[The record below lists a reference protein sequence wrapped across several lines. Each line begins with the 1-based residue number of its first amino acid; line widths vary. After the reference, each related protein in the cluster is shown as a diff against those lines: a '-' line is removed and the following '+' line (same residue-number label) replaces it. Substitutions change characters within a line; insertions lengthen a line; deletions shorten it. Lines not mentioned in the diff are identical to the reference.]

1 MLRLYHVPL
10 SPFCRKVRLVL
21 AEKKMDVE
29 LIEERYWEQSTEFLR
44 RNPAGKV
51 PILRHEGALLT
62 ESTPICE
69 YIEESNPEPSLI
81 PKDAKARYEMRR
93 LVSWFDDKFHHEVT
107 SNLLYERVNKKVSG
121 QGFPDSKNIKEGARK
136 IKYHLDY
143 MAWLLEHR
151 RWLAGDT
158 MTLAD
163 FAAAAHLSSLDYI
176 SDVDWNRSSVVKDW
190 YAKIKSRPAFRNIL
204 SDQVSGF
211 PPPRHYND
219 LDF

>member
-69 YIEESNPEPSLI
+69 YIEELNPEPSLI

-121 QGFPDSKNIKEGARK
+121 QGFPDSKNIKQGARK

>member
-69 YIEESNPEPSLI
+69 YIEELNTEPSLI

-107 SNLLYERVNKKVSG
+107 SN
-121 QGFPDSKNIKEGARK
+121 QGRQGA
-136 IKYHLDY
+136 
-143 MAWLLEHR
+143 
-151 RWLAGDT
+151 
-158 MTLAD
+158 
-163 FAAAAHLSSLDYI
+163 
-176 SDVDWNRSSVVKDW
+176 V
-190 YAKIKSRPAFRNIL
+190 
-204 SDQVSGF
+204 
-211 PPPRHYND
+211 
-219 LDF
+219 